1 MTADDIRHWVDGYRA
16 AWEHNDPTAIGA
28 LFAPDATYRTDPFAE
43 PWSGRDGIVEAWLAA
58 RDEPGQTEFSY
69 EVLAVDGDLGV
80 VEGRTTYHDTSRTYA
95 NVARPPGRHRRLHQL
110 HRVLDAAPGAV
121 VTAAGPPRDA
131 APQHRAFW
139 GGR

>member
-95 NVARPPGRHRRLHQL
+95 NVWLVRLDGTGACTSFTEYWMLRR
-110 HRVLDAAPGAV
+110 APS
-121 VTAAGPPRDA
+121 
-131 APQHRAFW
+131 
-139 GGR
+139 